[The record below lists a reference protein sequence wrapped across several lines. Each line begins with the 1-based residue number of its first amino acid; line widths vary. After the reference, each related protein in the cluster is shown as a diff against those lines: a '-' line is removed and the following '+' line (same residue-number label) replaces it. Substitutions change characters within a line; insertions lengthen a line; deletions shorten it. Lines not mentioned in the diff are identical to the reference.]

1 MGLGGKTAGD
11 FFWELDEQ
19 AGFMIRVDRQL
30 VGSSSTSSSSFSS
43 LPSSS
48 SSLSSGSGVYLKE
61 YLGWVQDARPCPN
74 WILTDD
80 TILQGERSEEGKE
93 EDLCMEMPRLW
104 EAVRFDCLARS
115 KALWTR
121 EAGATGQCD
130 SASSKNTG
138 STLTLFSPL
147 VFSVDVSVSP
157 SVSVG
162 F

>member
-11 FFWELDEQ
+11 FFLELDEE

-138 STLTLFSPL
+138 ST
-147 VFSVDVSVSP
+147 VSP

>member
-11 FFWELDEQ
+11 LFLELDEE

-43 LPSSS
+43 LPSS

-80 TILQGERSEEGKE
+80 TILEGKRSEEGKE

-104 EAVRFDCLARS
+104 EAVRFDCLARC
-115 KALWTR
+115 KALRTG
-121 EAGATGQCD
+121 EAGATGQSD
-130 SASSKNTG
+130 SESSKNTG

-147 VFSVDVSVSP
+147 VFSVDASVSP

>member
-11 FFWELDEQ
+11 FFLELDEE

-43 LPSSS
+43 LSSSS

-115 KALWTR
+115 KALRTG
-121 EAGATGQCD
+121 EARATGQSD
-130 SASSKNTG
+130 SESSKNTG
-138 STLTLFSPL
+138 STLTL
-147 VFSVDVSVSP
+147 
-157 SVSVG
+157 
-162 F
+162 